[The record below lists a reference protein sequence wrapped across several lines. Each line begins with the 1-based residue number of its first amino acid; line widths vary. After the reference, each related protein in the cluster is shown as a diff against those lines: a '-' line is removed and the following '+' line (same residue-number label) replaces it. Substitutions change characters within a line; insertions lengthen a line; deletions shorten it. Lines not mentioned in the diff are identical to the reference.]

1 IVPAAIDALRGKGIA
16 ALLGEIRP
24 STVELHAQSF
34 YHLKHKLIKNF
45 FMCFLPILLF
55 TYNICLFLR

>member
-1 IVPAAIDALRGKGIA
+1 MQYYFINLKYLNFVSFSSMNII
-16 ALLGEIRP
+16 
-24 STVELHAQSF
+24 SF